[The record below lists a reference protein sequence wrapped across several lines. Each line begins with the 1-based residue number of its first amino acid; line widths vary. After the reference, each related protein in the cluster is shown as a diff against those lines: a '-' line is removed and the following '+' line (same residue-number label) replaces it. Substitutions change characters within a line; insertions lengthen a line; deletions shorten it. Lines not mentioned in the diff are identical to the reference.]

1 MNLLNNFLFIALPY
15 VAVAVFLAGSIYR
28 YRASGYEFSALSSQ
42 FLEGRGGIYPLAVL
56 FHWCI
61 LLVFAGHLA
70 TFLFPGAMLALL
82 SDPVRLLVLE
92 TLAVTLGLG
101 VLVGLAGLLVRRMT
115 RPRIRAVT
123 STMDTAIELLLIA
136 QFVLGLG
143 VALGYRWGYSWF
155 ASDLAP
161 YLWSIVTLNPKIE
174 AVSALPW
181 VVRMHVVGAFI
192 IVGMIPFT
200 RLVHFLV
207 APLHYVWRPYQQ
219 VMWHWDRKRVRDPA
233 TAWTAKRPTNN

>member
-1 MNLLNNFLFIALPY
+1 MNVLNNFLFVALPY
-15 VAVAVFLAGSIYR
+15 VALAVFLAGSIHR
-28 YRASGYEFSALSSQ
+28 YRASGYEFSSLSSQ
-42 FLEGRGGIYPLAVL
+42 FLEGRGIYPLAVL

-70 TFLFPGAMLALL
+70 AFLFPAAVLALM
-82 SDPVRLLVLE
+82 SDPVRLLILE
-92 TLAVTLGLG
+92 TVAVALGLG
-101 VLVGLAGLLVRRMT
+101 VLVGLGGLFVRRTM
-115 RPRIRAVT
+115 RPRLRVVT
-123 STMDTAIELLLIA
+123 SAMDTAIELLLIV
-136 QFVLGLG
+136 QIVLGLSI
-143 VALGYRWGYSWF
+143 ALGYRWGYSWF

-161 YLWSIVTLNPKIE
+161 YLWSIFALDPKID

-181 VVRMHVVGAFI
+181 VVKTHIAGAFI

-207 APLHYVWRPYQQ
+207 APLHYLWRPYQQ

-233 TAWTAKRPTNN
+233 TPWTAAPPTNN

>member
-1 MNLLNNFLFIALPY
+1 MNLLNTFLFAALPY
-15 VAVAVFLAGSIYR
+15 VAIAVFLAGSIYR
-28 YRASGYEFSALSSQ
+28 YRASAYQFSALSSQ
-42 FLEGRGGIYPLAVL
+42 FLDGRGMYPLAVL

-70 TFLFPGAMLALL
+70 AFLLPGVMLAVM
-82 SDPVRLLVLE
+82 SDPVRLLILE
-92 TLAVTLGLG
+92 TVAVSLGLG
-101 VLVGLAGLLVRRMT
+101 VLVGLTGLFLRRIT
-115 RPRIRAVT
+115 RMRIKVVT
-123 STMDTAIELLLIA
+123 SAMDTAIELLLIA
-136 QFVLGLG
+136 QVAFGLA

-161 YLWSIVTLNPKIE
+161 YLWSIFTLNPKIE

-181 VVRMHVVGAFI
+181 VVRVHIVGGFI

-207 APLHYVWRPYQQ
+207 APVHYLWRPYQQ
-219 VMWHWDRKRVRDPA
+219 VVWHWDRQRVRDPA
-233 TAWTAKRPTNN
+233 APWTARRPTNN